1 MWLITLYNYN
11 LLSDK
16 LSYMLAMGG
25 FCSLWIIP
33 SFFFSKCFSF
43 VQWLWEMG
51 FNFKTRPT
59 SDFSGKHSN
68 NKNEKKKSSLKKQT
82 HSSKGQLEGRF
93 SRWRETCCNPKFARN
108 IFLSTSGVETHRHH
122 THTHVHAR
130 ARIHTRVNSADSSFN
145 STWESSLDQRV
156 NHGVDQCLKRAQLE
170 GRLRITW
177 RDSKPEPCSRTVL
190 TPLPSQAADQL
201 NVQNVEWFLVGTGVW
216 QNTPRLRV
224 M

>member
-1 MWLITLYNYN
+1 MINYTVQLYN
-11 LLSDK
+11 LLSGE

-33 SFFFSKCFSF
+33 SFFFSKCSSF

-59 SDFSGKHSN
+59 SDFPGKHSN
-68 NKNEKKKSSLKKQT
+68 NKNEKKK
-82 HSSKGQLEGRF
+82 GQLEGRS
-93 SRWRETCCNPKFARN
+93 SRWRETSCNPKFARN

-122 THTHVHAR
+122 THTHK
-130 ARIHTRVNSADSSFN
+130 HTRVNSADSSFN

-156 NHGVDQCLKRAQLE
+156 NHGVDQRLKRAQLE

-177 RDSKPEPCSRTVL
+177 RDSKPESCSRTVL
-190 TPLPSQAADQL
+190 TPLPSQAA
-201 NVQNVEWFLVGTGVW
+201 G
-216 QNTPRLRV
+216 
-224 M
+224 